1 MIGIIDYGLGNI
13 QSFIDS
19 FRILDVPAMSVK
31 NKIDLQKIDRVILPG
46 VGAFDSA
53 IQRLNDSDLVKDLE
67 DLVFNQSLPILGV
80 CVGLQIMARSSE
92 EGSKKGLGWLD
103 ANVKIIDT
111 KDKLP
116 LPHMGWNEIH
126 IKNDNSKLLLNI
138 DSPRFYFL
146 HSYYLSMNKSS
157 EQIAKTNYGRSLT
170 AAVQKNNIYGCQFHP
185 EKSHSSGL
193 KVLENFSKL

>member
-13 QSFIDS
+13 QSFLNG
-19 FRILDVPAMSVK
+19 FRILDVPAIPVK
-31 NKIDLQKIDRVILPG
+31 NKFDLQKIDRAILPG

-53 IQRLNDSDLVKDLE
+53 IQRLNDFDLVQDLE
-67 DLVFNQSLPILGV
+67 DLVLNQSLPILGV

-92 EGSKKGLGWLD
+92 EGIKKGLAWLD
-103 ANVKIIDT
+103 ADVKIINK

-116 LPHMGWNEIH
+116 LPHMGWNEID
-126 IKNDNSKLLLNI
+126 IKSNTSKLLLNL
-138 DSPRFYFL
+138 DKPRFYFL
-146 HSYYLSMNKSS
+146 HSYYLSMDKKND
-157 EQIAKTNYGRSLT
+157 QIATTNYGGFLT

>member
-1 MIGIIDYGLGNI
+1 LIGIIDYGLGNI
-13 QSFIDS
+13 QSFLNC
-19 FRILDVPAMSVK
+19 FRILDVPAIPVK
-31 NKIDLQKIDRVILPG
+31 NKIDLQKIDRAILPG

-53 IQRLNDSDLVKDLE
+53 IQRLNDFDLVQDLE
-67 DLVFNQSLPILGV
+67 DLVLNQSLPILGV

-92 EGSKKGLGWLD
+92 EGLKKGLAWLD
-103 ANVKIIDT
+103 ADVKIIN
-111 KDKLP
+111 KKEKLP
-116 LPHMGWNEIH
+116 LPHMGWNEID
-126 IKNDNSKLLLNI
+126 IKGNNSKLLLNL

-146 HSYYLSMNKSS
+146 HSYYLSMDKNSD
-157 EQIAKTNYGRSLT
+157 QIATTNYGGFLT

>member
-13 QSFIDS
+13 QSFLNG
-19 FRILDVPAMSVK
+19 FRILDVPAIPVK
-31 NKIDLQKIDRVILPG
+31 NKIDLQKIDRAILPG

-53 IQRLNDSDLVKDLE
+53 IQRLNDFDLVKDLE
-67 DLVFNQSLPILGV
+67 DLVLNQSLPILGV

-92 EGSKKGLGWLD
+92 EGLKKGLAWLD
-103 ANVKIIDT
+103 ADVKIINK

-116 LPHMGWNEIH
+116 LPHMGWNEID
-126 IKNDNSKLLLNI
+126 IKGNNSKLLLNL
-138 DSPRFYFL
+138 DRPRFYFL
-146 HSYYLSMNKSS
+146 HSYYLSMDKNSD
-157 EQIAKTNYGRSLT
+157 QIATTNYGGFLT

>member
-13 QSFIDS
+13 QSFLNG
-19 FRILDVPAMSVK
+19 FRILDVPAIPVK
-31 NKIDLQKIDRVILPG
+31 NKTDLQKIDRAILPG
-46 VGAFDSA
+46 VGSFDSA
-53 IQRLNDSDLVKDLE
+53 IQRLYDFDLVQDLE
-67 DLVFNQSLPILGV
+67 DLVLNQSLPILGV

-92 EGSKKGLGWLD
+92 EGTKQGLAWLD
-103 ANVKIIDT
+103 GDVKIINK

-116 LPHMGWNEIH
+116 LPHMGWNEIE
-126 IKNDNSKLLLNI
+126 IKSNNSKLLLNL
-138 DSPRFYFL
+138 DKPRFYFL
-146 HSYYLSMNKSS
+146 HSYYLSMDKNIN
-157 EQIAKTNYGRSLT
+157 QIATTNYGELLT

>member
-13 QSFIDS
+13 QSFLNG
-19 FRILDVPAMSVK
+19 FRILDVPAIPVK
-31 NKIDLQKIDRVILPG
+31 NKFDLQKIDRAILPG

-53 IQRLNDSDLVKDLE
+53 IQRLNDFDLVQDLE
-67 DLVFNQSLPILGV
+67 DLVLNQSLPILGV

-92 EGSKKGLGWLD
+92 EGIKKGLAWLD
-103 ANVKIIDT
+103 ADVKMINK

-116 LPHMGWNEIH
+116 LPHMGWNEID
-126 IKNDNSKLLLNI
+126 IKSNTSKLLLNL
-138 DSPRFYFL
+138 DKPRFYFL
-146 HSYYLSMNKSS
+146 HSYYLSMDKKND
-157 EQIAKTNYGRSLT
+157 QIATTNYGGFLT